1 MDKIIH
7 LWGENMPKI
16 HKVTL
21 YLTDFE
27 EMDKR
32 NIEVVLERMADR
44 EDMSLHIAKQNES
57 EVFEWDDNLFI
68 NKRDANADDFEAY
81 MKKG

>member
-1 MDKIIH
+1 
-7 LWGENMPKI
+7 MPKI